1 MTDTST
7 KQKDANE
14 VFALG
19 ANALESGVLSNEQAS
34 DITNRMSDLNRRWN
48 GLNIDVIERE
58 KRFVDFLTKGSLSL
72 RFH

>member
-14 VFALG
+14 VFTLG
-19 ANALESGVLSNEQAS
+19 ANALESGVFSNEEVS
-34 DITNRMSDLNRRWN
+34 DITHRMSDLNLRWN

-58 KRFVDFLTKGSLSL
+58 KRFVHFLA
-72 RFH
+72 